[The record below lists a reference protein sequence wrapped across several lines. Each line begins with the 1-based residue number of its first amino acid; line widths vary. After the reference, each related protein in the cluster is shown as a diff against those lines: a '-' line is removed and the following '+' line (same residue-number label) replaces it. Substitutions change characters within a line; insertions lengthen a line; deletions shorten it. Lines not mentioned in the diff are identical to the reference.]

1 MQLARIYHGHTTGI
15 LTVVSKNPLPFFSFR
30 FSSIFFYYGN
40 GSCLSI
46 LCFCLVVV
54 DCKSKNKQTNKQ
66 TEKIWILSVCKTLFS
81 SATCST
87 PFVLFHSA
95 RQKTKRKKN
104 VSLLC
109 FILFKSEVTDYQRRM
124 TGTVSNSLEIQQEM
138 NEPWV
143 QFIEVDL
150 IRRKSWRRGT
160 IYRRIRLDVRVH

>member
-30 FSSIFFYYGN
+30 FSSIFFFTAGTA
-40 GSCLSI
+40 
-46 LCFCLVVV
+46 VVFPFYV
-54 DCKSKNKQTNKQ
+54 FVWLLLIVKAKINKQTNKQ
-66 TEKIWILSVCKTLFS
+66 KKIQKKSGSCQFCKTLFS

-109 FILFKSEVTDYQRRM
+109 FILFKSEATDYQRRM

-138 NEPWV
+138 NEP
-143 QFIEVDL
+143 
-150 IRRKSWRRGT
+150 
-160 IYRRIRLDVRVH
+160 